1 MCVSNTGDL
10 KLYKELGP
18 VRSAVLQ
25 REQTDKLYK
34 RSLFSRYQS
43 LVLSTDPLSRF
54 ALRDGNEDEIQ
65 SNVMSLVGEFMTLFS
80 EMYKSFTSEGE
91 FM

>member
-18 VRSAVLQ
+18 VRS
-25 REQTDKLYK
+25 
-34 RSLFSRYQS
+34 SLFSRYQS